1 VWYEGNSALTL
12 DEKGRLLIPTR
23 YRDDLMQQCTGKLT
37 LTCKPKIE
45 QDGDPD
51 LCLLVYP
58 RGVWEEKREEIRR
71 FPSERT
77 RRTLIGNA
85 QPVEADRSGRILVPP
100 ELREM
105 ALLTREAVL
114 IGMGPYFELWDAAE
128 RKRRD
133 AEDRAK
139 PPPEGVEQ
147 LLLG

>member
-1 VWYEGNSALTL
+1 MN
-12 DEKGRLLIPTR
+12 
-23 YRDDLMQQCTGKLT
+23 RDDLMQQCTGKLT
-37 LTCKPKIE
+37 LTCKPQVE
-45 QDGDPD
+45 AGQAGDPD
-51 LCLLVYP
+51 LCVLLYP
-58 RGVWEEKREEIRR
+58 RAVWEEKREEIRR

-85 QPVEADRSGRILVPP
+85 QAVEADKSGRILVPP

-105 ALLTREAVL
+105 ALLTREVVL

-139 PPPEGVEQ
+139 PPPEGVEH